1 MTYYQFPALFH
12 ISVKIKIQKLQACFI
27 SKFYNSVVIY
37 LKLHMLPYHKIINQK
52 QHISDSKC
60 AHVSPETELTSVLLS
75 DSGC

>member
-12 ISVKIKIQKLQACFI
+12 ISVKIKIQKLQACLI

-37 LKLHMLPYHKIINQK
+37 LK